1 MDYPEE
7 WNQLPRHERRKKLK
21 LLKRQNENRAN
32 SFNKIRN
39 FGLLLVTAAILVIGG
54 WLLTRKSPEKIE
66 FEQEVEIIS
75 LEGRVQ
81 EFPIEGRE
89 HISRS
94 TVVTY
99 NTNPP
104 TSGNHLVDV
113 ESWGVYGKEIE
124 DKAAVH
130 SLEHG
135 GIWITY
141 KDVDKET
148 VKVLNE
154 LGRENPQSVVVSPRT
169 TNDTPIAVVSW
180 GRMMKL
186 DKLDKALVQKY
197 TKTYKNQGPEKLA
210 N

>member
-7 WNQLPRHERRKKLK
+7 WNQLPRHERRKKIK
-21 LLKRQNENRAN
+21 LLRRQNEKRAR
-32 SFNKIRN
+32 SYKKII
-39 FGLLLVTAAILVIGG
+39 FIVLSIVAVVALVMFYKLATK
-54 WLLTRKSPEKIE
+54 KSPERVE
-66 FEQEVEIIS
+66 YEQKVETVS
-75 LEGRVQ
+75 LEGKVQ
-81 EFPIEGRE
+81 EFSIEGRE
-89 HISRS
+89 HISRA
-94 TVVTY
+94 TPVTY

-104 TSGNHLVDV
+104 TSGNHFAEA

-135 GIWITY
+135 GIWISY
-141 KDVDKET
+141 KDVDEET

-154 LGRENPQSVVVSPRT
+154 LGRENPHSVVVSPRA

-186 DKLDKALVQKY
+186 DKLNKALIQKY
-197 TKTYKNQGPEKLA
+197 IETYINQGPEKLA